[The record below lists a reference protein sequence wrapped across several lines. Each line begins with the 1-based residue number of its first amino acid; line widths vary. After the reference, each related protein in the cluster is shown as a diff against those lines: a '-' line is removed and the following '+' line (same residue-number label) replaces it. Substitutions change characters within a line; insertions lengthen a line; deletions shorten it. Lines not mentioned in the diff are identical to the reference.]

1 MNNRIAVAVG
11 LVLSGMTTSAI
22 AAPRGTL
29 TNPNLSVVLDGYY
42 QDGERAMGERE
53 EGFGL
58 GHTELALSA
67 AIDDKFYG
75 KLTAVLETHD
85 GETEIGLEEAFIQTL
100 AMPAGFSI
108 RAGRFLSDIGYLN
121 NQHLH
126 TDAFVERP
134 AAYRAFLGGHYFDD
148 GIRVNWVAPTETY
161 LEFGGEVFSGDPLQA
176 EDLEHAETVGVY
188 HLYTKL
194 GGDIGRSHSW
204 QASLSWLRNENGQG
218 HLEEH
223 DHDHVE
229 ALNEHDH
236 DHGHGAN
243 FTGRDLYNIAAV
255 YKWAPG
261 GNYKNNHLT
270 LSAEYFYLD
279 APFEEAHDAHD
290 EDEHAPEYYDGWYL
304 SGVYQFNPSW
314 SAGLRYGEMS
324 AALWEEHGDHGHFH
338 DAKVKETEA
347 MVAWHPSHYSAV
359 RLQYTHQD
367 VTELGDFD
375 DHVITLQYV
384 MTLGAHGAHQF

>member
-1 MNNRIAVAVG
+1 MKKHAVAASLALAGVSPV
-11 LVLSGMTTSAI
+11 VL
-22 AAPRGTL
+22 AATPGTL
-29 TNPNLSVVLDGYY
+29 TNPNISVVLDGFY
-42 QDGERAMGERE
+42 QDGERALGERE

-75 KLTAVLETHD
+75 KVTTVLETHD
-85 GETEIGLEEAFIQTL
+85 GEVELGLEEAFIQTL
-100 AMPAGFSI
+100 AMPGGLSI

-148 GIRVNWVAPTETY
+148 GVRLNWIAPTETY
-161 LEFGGEVFSGDPLQA
+161 WELGGEVFSGDPLQA
-176 EDLEHAETVGVY
+176 EDLEAPETVGVY

-194 GGDIGRSHSW
+194 GGDIGASHSW
-204 QASLSWLRNENGQG
+204 QASVSWLRNENGQS
-218 HLEEH
+218 HFEEH
-223 DHDHVE
+223 AHEEAEAHADHDHE
-229 ALNEHDH
+229 
-236 DHGHGAN
+236 HGHGPA
-243 FTGRDLYNIAAV
+243 FTGRDLFNVSAV

-261 GNYKNNHLT
+261 GNYKYNHLT
-270 LSAEYFYLD
+270 LSGEYFYLD
-279 APFEEAHDAHD
+279 APFEHGAH
-290 EDEHAPEYYDGWYL
+290 EGEEEEAPEYYDGWYL
-304 SGVYQFNPSW
+304 SAVYQFNPAW

-324 AALWEEHGDHGHFH
+324 AAMLEIHEDHGHFH
-338 DAKVKETEA
+338 DARIKETEA
-347 MVAWHPSHYSAV
+347 MVAWHPSHFSAV

-367 VTELGDFD
+367 VTELGAFD
-375 DHVITLQYV
+375 DHVVTLQYI